1 VCQGQL
7 VIALVYTRQE
17 KRKAKELAEK
27 EGSKQAKIS
36 AVSMGLSGLTLETRI
51 SETKIYK
58 IDEMDIDS

>member
-1 VCQGQL
+1 
-7 VIALVYTRQE
+7 LVYTRQE